1 MMTGVR
7 HLPRPSATAV
17 LLLALCAGFWV
28 PVVRAPAAQT
38 VAVGEVDVAGNGDE
52 AFAEAMR
59 TALVRVT
66 GRRAAATDPVFA
78 PLVANARRYVQVFRP
93 PSGNNPAR
101 VTFDAAAIERAVAAL
116 GQPVWAR
123 SRPAVLGVIT
133 RPPPDA
139 DPVAVRAALESAA
152 LARGLPLRL
161 ASAATAGLAGKDP
174 VSAADALAAARA
186 QGADAT
192 LVGAVDGTEWQWT
205 LFEGASTTVFQG
217 GVAAG
222 IEGAADL
229 FAIGAPATDT
239 APLANVTIDVQ
250 GVATL
255 VESVRVQRVL
265 EGLPGARRVVLLAS
279 DAGGVRFRLDMPR
292 GPDGVVGALS
302 LRPELARVG
311 TQTAPLTYRFVR

>member
-1 MMTGVR
+1 MTGVR
-7 HLPRPSATAV
+7 HFPRLRATAV
-17 LLLALCAGFWV
+17 LLALLAGLLVAAAQ
-28 PVVRAPAAQT
+28 APAAQL
-38 VAVGEVDVAGNGDE
+38 VAVGEVDVAGSGDE

-59 TALVRVT
+59 VALVRIT
-66 GRRAAATDPVFA
+66 GRRSAATDAVFA

-101 VTFDAAAIERAVAAL
+101 VTFDAAAIERAVTAL

-123 SRPAVLGVIT
+123 SRPMLLGVIT
-133 RPPPDA
+133 RAPADA

-174 VSAADALAAARA
+174 VPAADALAAARA

-192 LVGAVDGTEWQWT
+192 LVGTVDGAEWQWT

-229 FAIGAPATDT
+229 FAVGAPT
-239 APLANVTIDVQ
+239 ADAGPLATVTVDVQ
-250 GVATL
+250 GVSTL
-255 VESVRVQRVL
+255 AESVRVQRLL
-265 EGLPGARRVVLLAS
+265 EGLPGARRVVLLAT
-279 DAGGVRFRLDMPR
+279 DAAGLRFRLDMPR
-292 GPDGVVGALS
+292 GTDGVVGALS

-311 TQTAPLTYRFVR
+311 AQASPLTYRFVR